1 MFSVQVSWLPTLCSC
16 SEHLL
21 KPKVKKKKKKL
32 KKKAALNLGN
42 ASKSWSSGN
51 MADWMG
57 SLENMKCSITARRW
71 GVTSEEP
78 VSVKSVWKR
87 KERKLHTIFLML
99 LRLKLPALLC
109 FCTWLADPWRVRPLL
124 QCPVVGE
131 SSTFSLSIPGEKGSS
146 QLPPSPLALSSRTE
160 SHNLEMRYNLVYCFC
175 IHFNSQ
181 LLECLQRSWGLPTS
195 HFVQQNLL
203 P

>member
-1 MFSVQVSWLPTLCSC
+1 MAFHSWPVVAVFKNSSSLTIGMFSVQVSALPTLCSC

-21 KPKVKKKKKKL
+21 KPDTTQSKKKKKRL

-57 SLENMKCSITARRW
+57 SSENMKCSITARWW

-109 FCTWLADPWRVRPLL
+109 FCTWLADSWSS
-124 QCPVVGE
+124 
-131 SSTFSLSIPGEKGSS
+131 SSTVTVPSGGGEFNILLVDSWRETKQPVTLFSSGVKLQDWIS
-146 QLPPSPLALSSRTE
+146 QFVNEIQPS
-160 SHNLEMRYNLVYCFC
+160 
-175 IHFNSQ
+175 
-181 LLECLQRSWGLPTS
+181 LLFLHS
-195 HFVQQNLL
+195 F
-203 P
+203 